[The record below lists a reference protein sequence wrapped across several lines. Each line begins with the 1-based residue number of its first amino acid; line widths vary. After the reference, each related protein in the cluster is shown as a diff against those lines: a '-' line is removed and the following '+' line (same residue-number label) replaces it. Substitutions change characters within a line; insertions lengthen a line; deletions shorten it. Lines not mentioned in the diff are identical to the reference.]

1 MSKLLIANFA
11 RIKKNK
17 LFYCLCAVC
26 AVFALFT
33 VINQISNKGGVDS
46 AFRLFAVPIEAVAA
60 VFISTFFGTEYS
72 DGTIRNKLIIGHS
85 RYSVYF
91 ANLITAIVCV
101 TAMFVSFTVP
111 VLTVGLPC
119 LGLPD
124 AETVRILVA
133 GFVTLLAFC
142 SLFTMI
148 STVYSNKAGATAINI
163 VLVFTLIIAGLV
175 LSAYLMQP
183 QYYAV
188 QGAEG
193 MEYVANPNYP
203 TGVKRA
209 ILVFFSNASL
219 AGQSVQFITAL
230 ASPLW
235 VMSVYS
241 VVIFI
246 ICAVTGT
253 LIFNGKNIK

>member
-33 VINQISNKGGVDS
+33 VINQISNKRRRRQRIPFIRRSHRSGGRSIHKYV
-46 AFRLFAVPIEAVAA
+46 
-60 VFISTFFGTEYS
+60 FGTEYS

-91 ANLITAIVCV
+91 ANLITAIACV

-133 GFVTLLAFC
+133 GYVTLLAFC

-148 STVYSNKAGATAINI
+148 STVYSNKAGATAVNI
-163 VLVFTLIIAGLV
+163 VLVFTLIIRRISL
-175 LSAYLMQP
+175 
-183 QYYAV
+183 
-188 QGAEG
+188 
-193 MEYVANPNYP
+193 
-203 TGVKRA
+203 KR
-209 ILVFFSNASL
+209 
-219 AGQSVQFITAL
+219 
-230 ASPLW
+230 
-235 VMSVYS
+235 
-241 VVIFI
+241 
-246 ICAVTGT
+246 
-253 LIFNGKNIK
+253 